1 MRLIDADVLKQ
12 HIDKLPAL
20 PDGNFAGNHSAL
32 KALINMQPTIQPV
45 ATDTN
50 FGDKISKFIDGLEE
64 IFADLRERHVD
75 DSVCGL
81 CEYDGAYIGQ
91 SGDWCNECPG
101 FDRDDCFK
109 LSDKT
114 RKEWTD
120 EIIKA
125 QPTIQPEPQWIP
137 VSERLPET
145 EEFVLASLTGKYRN
159 IAFEHSCEIADYADG
174 EWCVCAYPHMPVEKC
189 AELIEAWMPLP
200 TPYKK

>member
-32 KALINMQPTIQPV
+32 KALINMQPTIQTV

-50 FGDKISKFIDGLEE
+50 VGDTISKFIDGLEE
-64 IFADLRERHVD
+64 IFADLREKHVD

-101 FDRDDCFK
+101 FERDDCFK
-109 LSDKT
+109 LSDET
-114 RKEWTD
+114 RKKWTD

-125 QPTIQPEPQWIP
+125 LSTIQPEQM
-137 VSERLPET
+137 E
-145 EEFVLASLTGKYRN
+145 
-159 IAFEHSCEIADYADG
+159 G
-174 EWCVCAYPHMPVEKC
+174 EWVPVHPLQSDDPGAYMCSKC
-189 AELIEAWMPLP
+189 KTGMWEIRPSSYHYCPNCGAKMKGAEHE
-200 TPYKK
+200 TN